1 MRTIA
6 QQRTAE
12 LVEQKY
18 RLRTVTSAKLHSA
31 AQKVMPGGNSRSLVY
46 FDPYP
51 TYLRSGYGC
60 RVKDVDQNEYLDFV
74 NNYTSLIH
82 GHAYPAI
89 VEALR
94 EQVAC
99 GTAFAAPTEAQIR
112 LAGILT
118 GRVASLERV
127 RFCNSGTEATL
138 MAIRAAKAFTGR
150 DRIVKL
156 DGGYHGAHDAALAV
170 PAEAGKD
177 QNRGL
182 FRGVVADVLSI
193 PANDLDKAAEL
204 FNRHGHEL
212 AAVIAEPIMGAAG
225 LISLESEFIH
235 YLSSAAKA
243 CGALFILDEVIT
255 FRLAYGGAQQLYQ
268 LRPDLTTLGKV
279 IGGGLPVGAFGG
291 RADVMALFEPGA
303 GNLAHSGTFNGNEA
317 TVVAGIAALEAF
329 NEKAIDRLNRLGD
342 RLRDGVRAAFKQTGV
357 QGQAGGLGSLVSI
370 HFTNRP
376 LRNYRDTLLPS
387 RKVLPM
393 LHLSLLNQG
402 MFVAPR
408 MSPCISTPMTEA
420 EVDEF
425 VDAFGRSLLDLR
437 DEFQNA

>member
-31 AQKVMPGGNSRSLVY
+31 AQKVMPGGNSRSIVY

-51 TYLRSGYGC
+51 TYLRRGYGC
-60 RVKDVDQNEYLDFV
+60 RVKDVDENEYVDFV

-94 EQVAC
+94 EQTTC
-99 GTAFAAPTEAQIR
+99 GTAFAAPTEAQTR

-118 GRVASLERV
+118 DRIASLERV
-127 RFCNSGTEATL
+127 RFCNSGTEATM

-150 DRIVKL
+150 DRILKL
-156 DGGYHGAHDAALAV
+156 DGGYHGTHDAAVAV
-170 PAEAGKD
+170 PAEGGKD
-177 QNRGL
+177 QNKGL

-193 PANDLDKAAEL
+193 PANDLEMAAEI

-225 LISLESEFIH
+225 LIQLEREFIH

-255 FRLAYGGAQQLYQ
+255 FRLAYGGAQQLYGV
-268 LRPDLTTLGKV
+268 RPDLTALGKV

-303 GNLAHSGTFNGNEA
+303 GKLAHSGTFSGNEA
-317 TVVAGIAALEAF
+317 TMVAGIAALEAF
-329 NEKAIDRLNRLGD
+329 DEEAIERVNRLGD

-357 QGQAGGLGSLVSI
+357 QGQAIGLGSLVGI
-370 HFTNRP
+370 HFTTQP
-376 LRNYRDTLLPS
+376 LRNYRDTLQPT
-387 RKVLPM
+387 RAILPM
-393 LHLSLLNQG
+393 LQLSLLNQG
-402 MFVAPR
+402 IFVAPR
-408 MSPCISTPMTEA
+408 MCPCISTPMAEA